1 MQSVHNEFALTTEA
15 GLSTYD
21 ITDPVVDAVAAS
33 SVREGVACVFAP
45 HSTCC
50 IRVACARHDVVDA
63 FTSVMRE
70 IAPRSQYYAHDDL
83 SRRTE
88 NLGLDA
94 TYPNGHAHCMTML
107 LGPNGETIPI
117 RDGQLCL
124 GPQQRLLFIEFDRP
138 RERRWILRIVG
149 T

>member
-1 MQSVHNEFALTTEA
+1 VQSVHNEFSLTTEA
-15 GLSTYD
+15 GLGAYD
-21 ITDPVVDAVAAS
+21 ITDPAVDTVTAS

-50 IRVACARHDVVDA
+50 IRIACGRRDVVDA
-63 FTSVMRE
+63 FASMMRK
-70 IAPRSQYYAHDDL
+70 IAPLSHYYAHDDL
-83 SRRTE
+83 LRRTE
-88 NLGLDA
+88 NLGPDA
-94 TYPNGHAHCMTML
+94 RHPNGHAHCMTML

-117 RDGQLCL
+117 RDGRLCL

-149 T
+149 N